1 MIAEASK
8 HLIGGRYRG
17 GKEGKREGGTEGKE
31 EGREGGSLSYSHRT
45 LVCLIFHGEFALWFL
60 LT

>member
-17 GKEGKREGGTEGKE
+17 GKEGKREGETEERRKGGKE
-31 EGREGGSLSYSHRT
+31 G
-45 LVCLIFHGEFALWFL
+45 V
-60 LT
+60 